1 MEKNK
6 PRIATASLAGCF
18 GCHMSLLDLDEKLL
32 DLVELV
38 EFDQSP
44 IDDYKHI
51 TQTCQIGLIEG
62 GCCNVHNVEVLKQF
76 RKQCEILISVGQC
89 ALMGGIPAMRNAIPI
104 ESCFA
109 EAYLNGPTVYNPKEI
124 LPIDKELPSL
134 LDKVYPCHEVV
145 HIDYFLPG
153 CPPDT
158 ALFNTILLAL
168 LKGDKGAIPKE
179 LLHYD

>member
-51 TQTCQIGLIEG
+51 TQTC
-62 GCCNVHNVEVLKQF
+62 
-76 RKQCEILISVGQC
+76 
-89 ALMGGIPAMRNAIPI
+89 
-104 ESCFA
+104 
-109 EAYLNGPTVYNPKEI
+109 
-124 LPIDKELPSL
+124 
-134 LDKVYPCHEVV
+134 
-145 HIDYFLPG
+145 
-153 CPPDT
+153 
-158 ALFNTILLAL
+158 
-168 LKGDKGAIPKE
+168 
-179 LLHYD
+179 